1 MKKER
6 FIDLDTVSE
15 KVEFLLKYV
24 PLCRENDNQ
33 LIANF
38 ILNEIGIVEIGD
50 MTALDL
56 LAKISNSKL
65 TPPATIIRARQEI
78 QKNQEELRGAEFG
91 KRKKTVD
98 NPLFKVNIR
107 EN

>member
-1 MKKER
+1 MKKEN

-15 KVEFLLKYV
+15 KVEFMLKYF
-24 PLCRENDNQ
+24 PLTRENDSQ
-33 LIANF
+33 LIATF
-38 ILNEIGIVEIGD
+38 ILNEIGIPEIGN

-56 LAKISNSKL
+56 LAKMANSKL
-65 TPPATIIRARQEI
+65 TPPASIIRARQEI
-78 QKNQEELRGAEFG
+78 QKNKEELRGAEFG
-91 KRKKTVD
+91 KRKKSLD